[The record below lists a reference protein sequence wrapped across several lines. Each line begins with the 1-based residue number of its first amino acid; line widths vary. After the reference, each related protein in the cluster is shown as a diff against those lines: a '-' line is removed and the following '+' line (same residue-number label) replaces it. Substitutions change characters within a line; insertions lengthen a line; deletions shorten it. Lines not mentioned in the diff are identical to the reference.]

1 MPRVVSEYTRVSN
14 ERHVRQHGAD
24 GISLNPPGAR
34 WDSRVL
40 VYDVCPNRN
49 DVSEDEE
56 VDEVLEKDRDDNV
69 EVDMFDLLED
79 KNKDSEDKSAKYVMV
94 FVGRNQSENVEVVGR
109 FNSGGSRWNGYV
121 CSVVRRCGLVKPF
134 RRGWL

>member
-1 MPRVVSEYTRVSN
+1 MPRAGSEYTGVSN

-24 GISLNPPGAR
+24 GISLNPPSDR
-34 WDSRVL
+34 WVSKLL
-40 VYDVCPNRN
+40 VYNVCLNRS
-49 DVSEDEE
+49 DDSEDEA
-56 VDEVLEKDRDDNV
+56 VDEVLEQDRNDNV

-94 FVGRNQSENVEVVGR
+94 VVGRNQSENVEVVGR